1 MAVWVVIALVL
12 VVGVKYYTATRMRD
26 LERRL
31 NRVKEG
37 LQAKKDEFRAVVSR
51 QEEVQTEE
59 GEHSERIRF
68 MNELIRDIELRLQGK
83 DEPHAKVVLDAGP
96 RPPIL

>member
-1 MAVWVVIALVL
+1 MAVWVLIALVM

-37 LQAKKDEFRAVVSR
+37 LHAKKDEYRAVISR

-59 GEHSERIRF
+59 DQHSERIRF
-68 MNELIRDIELRLQGK
+68 MKELIHDIELRLQGQDQPK
-83 DEPHAKVVLDAGP
+83 GKVILDAAP
-96 RPPIL
+96 RPPIA